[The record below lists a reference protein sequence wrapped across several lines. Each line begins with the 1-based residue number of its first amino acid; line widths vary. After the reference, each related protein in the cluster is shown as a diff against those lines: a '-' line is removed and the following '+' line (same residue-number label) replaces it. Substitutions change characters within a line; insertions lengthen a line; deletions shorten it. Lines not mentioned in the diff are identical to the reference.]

1 MGTNYYLVKNGPT
14 CSGPVHIG
22 KSSYGWLFCFQ
33 DQDFH
38 ADNDYEVS
46 WHTWAQVKAALKRM
60 TVDSTD
66 YVIIDEYDRVVSYD
80 DFLDLVVSIQ
90 NDPESKNRDNF
101 RYGCKNIDGYRF
113 RAGDFW

>member
-14 CSGPVHIG
+14 CSAAVHIG
-22 KSSYGWLFCFQ
+22 KSSFGWLFCFQ
-33 DQDFH
+33 DQDFT

-46 WHTWAQVKAALKRM
+46 WHTWPQVKAELKRM
-60 TVDSTD
+60 TVDNTD

-80 DFLDLVVSIQ
+80 GFIELVESIQ

-101 RYGCKNIDGYRF
+101 RHGCKNIDGYRF
-113 RAGDFW
+113 CAGDFW